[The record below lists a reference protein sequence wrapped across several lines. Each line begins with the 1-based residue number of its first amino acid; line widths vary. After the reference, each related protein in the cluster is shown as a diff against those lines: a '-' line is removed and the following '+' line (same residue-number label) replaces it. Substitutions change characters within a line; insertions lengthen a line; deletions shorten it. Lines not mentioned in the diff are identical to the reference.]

1 MSDMILV
8 TGVTGNVGKA
18 VINQLIKKGQS
29 VKAAARNLT
38 KAATAGLNGTE
49 IVLFNYDKPETF
61 KPALTGVG
69 RLFIIPP
76 PVNPKQHELIM
87 PLIDIAAQTGVEHI
101 VNLSTMEAEDNETL
115 PLRIAEKHI
124 ENSGIAY
131 TLLRP
136 NFFMQNCNGFM
147 RESIKA
153 QGGIYLPANGAKT
166 SFIDIRDIAA
176 VSVAALTTENHLNKV
191 YTLTGGKALDHY
203 EMAKILSDVIGKS
216 IQYFPMSDEDMRG
229 ALKSAGW
236 IDKSIEMLIDLYRS
250 VKQGQTEYVSPDVAN
265 VLGREPITFE
275 QYAHDYA
282 ESWK

>member
-1 MSDMILV
+1 MSDLILV
-8 TGVTGNVGKA
+8 TGVTGNVGKE
-18 VINQLIKKGQS
+18 VINQLIGKGLP
-29 VKAAARNLT
+29 VRAAARNLA
-38 KAATAGLNGTE
+38 KAESADLKDTE
-49 IVLFNYDKPETF
+49 IVLFDYDRPETF
-61 KPALTGVG
+61 EPALTGVG

-76 PVNPKQHELIM
+76 PVNPRQHELII
-87 PLIDIAAQTGVEHI
+87 PLIDMAAQTGVKHI
-101 VNLSTMEAEDNETL
+101 VILSTMSAENNEAL
-115 PLRIAEKHI
+115 PLRIAEKYI

-147 RESIKA
+147 WEGIKE
-153 QGGIYLPANGAKT
+153 QGGIYLPADGAKT

-203 EMAKILSDVIGKS
+203 EMAEILSKVTGKN

-229 ALKSAGW
+229 ALNSAGW
-236 IDKSIEMLIDLYRS
+236 TAKSIEMLIDLYRS
-250 VKQGQTEYVSPDVAN
+250 VRRGDTDYVSPDVAN
-265 VLGREPITFE
+265 ILGREPITFE

>member
-1 MSDMILV
+1 MILV
-8 TGVTGNVGKA
+8 TGVTGNVGKE
-18 VINQLIKKGQS
+18 VINQLIEKGQP

-38 KAATAGLNGTE
+38 KAAAAGLRETE
-49 IVLFNYDKPETF
+49 IVLFDYDRPETF
-61 KPALTGVG
+61 ESALVGVG

-76 PVNPKQHELIM
+76 PVNPRQHELII
-87 PLIDIAAQTGVEHI
+87 PLIDMAVQTGVKHI
-101 VNLSTMEAEDNETL
+101 VNLSTMSADNNETL
-115 PLRIAEKHI
+115 PLRIAEKYI

-147 RESIKA
+147 LEGIKA
-153 QGGIYLPANGAKT
+153 QGGIYLPADGAKT
-166 SFIDIRDIAA
+166 SFIDIRDIAT

-203 EMAKILSDVIGKS
+203 EMAKILSDVTGKD
-216 IQYFPMSDEDMRG
+216 IQYFPMSDEDTRG

-236 IDKSIEMLIDLYRS
+236 TDESIEMFIDLYRS
-250 VKQGQTEYVSPDVAN
+250 VKQGDTEYVSPDVAN
-265 VLGREPITFE
+265 ILGREPITFE

>member
-8 TGVTGNVGKA
+8 TGVTGNVGKE
-18 VINQLIKKGQS
+18 VINQLIGKGLP

-38 KAATAGLNGTE
+38 KAATADLKDTE
-49 IVLFNYDKPETF
+49 IVLFDYESSETF
-61 KPALTGVG
+61 EPALAGVG
-69 RLFIIPP
+69 RLFVIPP
-76 PVNPKQHELIM
+76 PVNPRQHELII
-87 PLIDIAAQTGVEHI
+87 PLIDVAAQTGVKHI
-101 VNLSTMEAEDNETL
+101 VNLSTMDAENNESL
-115 PLRIAEKHI
+115 PLRIAEKYI

-176 VSVAALTTENHLNKV
+176 VAVVALTTGNHLNKV
-191 YTLTGGKALDHY
+191 YTLTGGQALDHY
-203 EMAKILSDVIGKS
+203 EMAKILSDVTGKD

-229 ALKSAGW
+229 ALKSIGW
-236 IDKSIEMLIDLYRS
+236 TDKRIEMLIDLYRS
-250 VKQGQTEYVSPDVAN
+250 VKQGETEYVSPDVAN

-275 QYAHDYA
+275 QYARDYA